1 VKYRDL
7 IGALYTLGGRG
18 PEYDCAS
25 LAIELQRRQGFAM
38 EIPPSPNAESAQL
51 RTMRVILRGAWRE
64 IQNPL
69 RGCLVFFPTEAHVGT
84 MLDGFRF
91 LHTTSEVGHAH
102 IDTLESPLWR
112 TKRRA
117 FYVPA

>member
-1 VKYRDL
+1 MKCRDL
-7 IGALYTLGGRG
+7 IGAPYKLGGRG

-25 LAIELQRRQGFAM
+25 LAIEMQRRQGVSI
-38 EIPPSPNAESAQL
+38 EIPPSPDKETAQL
-51 RTMRVILRGAWRE
+51 RTMRLILRIGWRE
-64 IQNPL
+64 L
-69 RGCLVFFPTEAHVGT
+69 KRAERGCLVYFPSEGHVGT

-112 TKRRA
+112 TKRRS